1 MVLKIPENWNKQL
14 QNIII
19 DFSVDIEIIRS
30 STLSDYC
37 SNTQSILARYMCKA
51 TPLVRFANVT
61 NLIGCAVIHKSF
73 TNMSHVKLSE
83 YL

>member
-1 MVLKIPENWNKQL
+1 MLKIPKNWNKQI

-51 TPLVRFANVT
+51 TPFMRFANDT
-61 NLIGCAVIHKSF
+61 NLIRCDVIHKSF
-73 TNMSHVKLSE
+73 TNMSHMTWSK